1 MKKLL
6 LGLAILPF
14 VAGVALAAQ
23 PATDKQLTDQQMD
36 KVTAGHT
43 FAVIERTDVSII
55 GINVG
60 VAPVACTSCY
70 IDVILPLTTLQVY
83 SAVVP

>member
-14 VAGVALAAQ
+14 VAGAAFAAGQ
-23 PATDKQLTDQQMD
+23 PLTDQQMD
-36 KVTAGHT
+36 KVTAGH
-43 FAVIERTDVSII
+43 AVSLLEITDVSEV

-60 VAPVACTSCY
+60 YAPVTPSSSNGTLVG
-70 IDVILPLTTLQVY
+70 DVVLPLTTLQVWWT
-83 SAVVP
+83 VVP